1 VPLVV
6 CQRQFRGV
14 HDPHTVNGPH
24 GGNGLNEVL
33 EITSIVDAL
42 HLKQS
47 LDADHLKVR
56 FVSRSKIGPLHKI
69 SVDKVSLY
77 RQGAQRVSRRGEVIE

>member
-1 VPLVV
+1 
-6 CQRQFRGV
+6 
-14 HDPHTVNGPH
+14 
-24 GGNGLNEVL
+24 VL

-56 FVSRSKIGPLHKI
+56 FVPRRRSGRCTKSPLARSASIAKAHN
-69 SVDKVSLY
+69 VRLAAA
-77 RQGAQRVSRRGEVIE
+77 R

>member
-1 VPLVV
+1 
-6 CQRQFRGV
+6 
-14 HDPHTVNGPH
+14 
-24 GGNGLNEVL
+24 VL

-56 FVSRSKIGPLHKI
+56 FVPRSKIGPLHEI
-69 SVDKVSLY
+69 SVGSGSIAKAHNVRLAAA
-77 RQGAQRVSRRGEVIE
+77 R